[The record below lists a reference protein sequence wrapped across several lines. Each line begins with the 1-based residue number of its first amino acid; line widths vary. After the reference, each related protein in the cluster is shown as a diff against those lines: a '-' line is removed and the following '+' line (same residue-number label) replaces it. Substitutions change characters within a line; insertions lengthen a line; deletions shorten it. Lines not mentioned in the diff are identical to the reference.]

1 MYVQVTGTQS
11 TYGIGITFDGTHY
24 IYTGNGSFAVATSL
38 TVGTTY
44 ICTFYG
50 TSGNPWGS
58 NYPSWTFSALSYNE
72 IPLNI
77 AYLKYFI
84 TSSYSDSI
92 IGIFGINTSS
102 LLNGQVIRF
111 KDGGNYAS
119 TESVRLV
126 LNHNTPYINFNTN
139 GFSTTYIYLQNFGFV
154 AI

>member
-1 MYVQVTGTQS
+1 MDHLRWQHPLPLALLTYVPFMVT
-11 TYGIGITFDGTHY
+11 
-24 IYTGNGSFAVATSL
+24 VAIR
-38 TVGTTY
+38 G
-44 ICTFYG
+44 
-50 TSGNPWGS
+50 GS

-72 IPLNI
+72 IPLNN
-77 AYLKYFI
+77 AYLNYFI

-92 IGIFGINTSS
+92 IGIFGINRSS
-102 LLNGQVIRF
+102 LLNGQVMRF